1 MPCTDGHGTCR
12 HCGYIR
18 AVSKYGIGLGWPTL
32 GLVLTSAVYG
42 SRIRNAQVS
51 GGAEAVI
58 GEWLILYVFDATAAA
73 DLLADHGS
81 VELSMTQEEL
91 LRRFVLE
98 VNSSK
103 GGLLKFCRSCGTL

>member
-1 MPCTDGHGTCR
+1 MPYTDGHGTCR

-18 AVSKYGIGLGWPTL
+18 AVFSMGSDLDGQPWGWCLLPLYTDPESE
-32 GLVLTSAVYG
+32 T
-42 SRIRNAQVS
+42 AQDS
-51 GGAEAVI
+51 GGAEAVK

-73 DLLADHGS
+73 DLFADHGS

-103 GGLLKFCRSCGTL
+103 GGLLKFCRGCGTF